1 MSNLSELLPAGSSV
15 KSADFVAQGTL
26 ASGVTVALRSDGK
39 VEAITGTVT
48 GVGSTATITTNTARD
63 TNGAYDTGQ
72 DKVVVIYSDH
82 SNNSYMT
89 VAVGTPSSNN
99 GLTFGT
105 PVVILSNDTNY
116 VTATFDSNAGKT
128 LVGGYDGGNSYTGAF
143 FAVTVS
149 GTTPSVGSK
158 TSLFGA
164 IQYTASSYD
173 TNAQKILVTC
183 NENSNSN
190 YGAAA
195 VATISGTSVSFGNKL
210 TFNSS
215 DTRFPQNSY
224 NTNAQKTLVGYIQ
237 QANQYYRCRI
247 LTITGTS
254 VATSDFFNIYAGAV
268 KMAPVGLSYDPT
280 NYNHIGVFADNTSN
294 AFIGKA
300 GPMSVNNTQI
310 YFGADVAISP
320 ASGFQYEQG
329 KVSILYYPDTAKHIV
344 TYGNTADTKIY
355 YRALTAGSSTLT
367 VGAETELVTTGSSN
381 NGATESD
388 LIYNPDQGNLIYTYR
403 DGGADDGEA
412 VAFTLGSTNATSF
425 IGITNAAISSGAT
438 GEVAVKGGLSTN
450 QSSLT
455 IGSTYYVQANGSLAT
470 TSSTTKAGKAI
481 SATTVNLV
489 DPT

>member
-26 ASGVTVALRSDGK
+26 ASGVTVGLRSDGK

-72 DKVVVIYSDH
+72 DKVVVIYADA
-82 SNNSYMT
+82 SNSSYMT

-128 LVGGYDGGNSYTGAF
+128 LVGGQDGGNSYNGAF

-280 NYNHIGVFADNTSN
+280 NYNHIGVFANNSSN

-320 ASGFQYEQG
+320 ASGFEYQQG

-344 TYGNTADTKIY
+344 TYGNSADTKIY

-412 VAFTLGSTNATSF
+412 VAFTLGATNATSF
-425 IGITNAAISSGAT
+425 VGITDQAISSAAT
-438 GEVAVKGGLSTN
+438 GKVVCKGGAITNSNLSL
-450 QSSLT
+450 SA
-455 IGSTYYVQANGSLAT
+455 GSAYYVQANGTIS
-470 TSSTTKAGKAI
+470 TSSTSTKAGTAL
-481 SATTVNLV
+481 STTSLLL
-489 DPT
+489 TG